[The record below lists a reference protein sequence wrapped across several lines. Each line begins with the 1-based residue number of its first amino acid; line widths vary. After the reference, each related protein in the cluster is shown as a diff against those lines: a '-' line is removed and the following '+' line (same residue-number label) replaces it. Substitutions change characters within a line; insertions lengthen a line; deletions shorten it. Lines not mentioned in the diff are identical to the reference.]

1 MSGIKPEQI
10 FAALML
16 IALTFGA
23 GLEVDRQHLRDT
35 FKRVGLTLRA
45 LLANFIIVPIIG
57 VVIVKLFQL
66 PGDVATGVLLMAIAP
81 GVPFVLASVRKRGGR
96 LALAVELAVLLPLLS
111 IVTVPITAALV
122 LPSIAESHLPFGKFA
137 TTLVLFQLLPLLLGI
152 LLGARSQEFAR
163 RLGRPLQFIFFG
175 SALVLIV
182 LLFPQIVGSIA
193 SVYGSRGM
201 FAMLTIVLLSM
212 ATGWLLGGPATEDRR
227 VLGIGTTLRNVGLCA
242 LIATANLP
250 NKRIAASVLTY
261 LLIQMIVSTIFG
273 SIFKRKTAAAAGATA

>member
-1 MSGIKPEQI
+1 MHSSGIKPEQI

-23 GLEVDRQHLRDT
+23 GLEVDREHLRDT
-35 FKRVGLTLRA
+35 FKRFGLTVRA
-45 LLANFIIVPIIG
+45 LLANFIIVPLIG
-57 VVIVKLFQL
+57 VVIVKLFRL

-96 LALAVELAVLLPLLS
+96 LALAVELAVLLPLIS

-122 LPSIAESHLPFGKFA
+122 LPEIAKAHLPFGKFA
-137 TTLVLFQLLPLLLGI
+137 MTLVLFQLLPLLLGI
-152 LLGARSQEFAR
+152 VLGGRSEKFAQ

-182 LLFPQIVGSIA
+182 LLFPQIVSSIA
-193 SVYGSRGM
+193 SVYGSLGM
-201 FAMLTIVLLSM
+201 LAMLTIVLLSM

-227 VLGIGTTLRNVGLCA
+227 VLGIGTTLRNIGLCA
-242 LIATANLP
+242 LIATSNLP
-250 NKRIAASVLTY
+250 NPRVAAAVLTY
-261 LLIQMIVSTIFG
+261 LVIQMIVSTLFG
-273 SIFKRKTAAAAGATA
+273 VFFTRKTKAATA